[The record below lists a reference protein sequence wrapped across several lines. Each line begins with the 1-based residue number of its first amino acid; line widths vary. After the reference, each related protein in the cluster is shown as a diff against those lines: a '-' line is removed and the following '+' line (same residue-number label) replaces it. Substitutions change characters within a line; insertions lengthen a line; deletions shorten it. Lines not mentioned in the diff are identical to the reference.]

1 MHLNAPDTYIVE
13 QTGLRAPELSGSDT
27 VAAFVGYTATGPLM
41 KPVLV
46 RSLREYEKLFGQ
58 AEATPYDVVVNTPA
72 GEAASYALSSPPRLV
87 YYMYH
92 SIQLYFANGG
102 AACRVVSVGSHADAI
117 NIDQLLA
124 GMELLTEEEVDL
136 LLPSD
141 AVQLPVDQYYR
152 YCQAMLSQCHSV
164 GDRFALID
172 LHHSDTIS
180 NFRSGLGNSF
190 LNYGAAYSPYLQSV
204 LRYRYTDA
212 SVSIV
217 IDGAAP
223 VTLADMTV
231 DAHIQGV
238 RRLLG
243 NYTVTLPP
251 SAAVAGVHAKAD
263 HQRGVWRAVCDIHLQ
278 AVAGPVI
285 KYSSLDQAPM
295 NVDTGTGKSINAIR
309 TFRDKG
315 TVVWGARTLDGNS
328 DEWRYIT
335 TRRLFLKIERNLK
348 QIAAAA
354 TGDANMARSWNRL
367 KTAVASYLDN
377 LWRDGAL
384 SGTKASDA
392 YFVRIGPD
400 AEASQ
405 TSLNIKVG
413 LAVFRPAEFITVS
426 FIL

>member
-1 MHLNAPDTYIVE
+1 MQLNTPDTYIVE
-13 QTGLRAPELSGSDT
+13 QTGLRTPELSGSDT
-27 VAAFVGYTATGPLM
+27 VAAFVGYTETGPLM

-46 RSLREYEKLFGQ
+46 RSLREYEQVFGQ
-58 AEATPYDVVVNTPA
+58 AEATPVDVAIDTST
-72 GEAASYALSSPPRLV
+72 GDTAAYALSTPPRLV
-87 YYMYH
+87 YCGYH

-102 AACRVVSVGSHADAI
+102 AACRVVSAGSHADAI

-124 GMELLTEEEVDL
+124 GLELLKDEEVDL
-136 LLPSD
+136 LLPAD

-152 YCQAMLSQCHSV
+152 YCQAMLSQCAGA

-172 LHHSDTIS
+172 LHHADTIS

-204 LRYRYTDA
+204 LRYRHTDA

-231 DAHIQGV
+231 DAHIRGV

-243 NYTVTLPP
+243 KSTVSLPP
-251 SAAVAGVHAKAD
+251 SAAVAGVYAKAD
-263 HQRGVWRAVCDIHLQ
+263 HQRGVWRAVSDIHLQ
-278 AVAGPVI
+278 AVTGPVI
-285 KYSSLDQAPM
+285 KYSSLDQGPM
-295 NVDTGTGKSINAIR
+295 NVDAGTGKSINAIR

-335 TRRLFLKIERNLK
+335 TRRLFLKIERNLQ
-348 QIAAAA
+348 QITAAA
-354 TGDANMARSWNRL
+354 TGDANMGRTWNRL

-392 YFVRIGPD
+392 YFVQIGPD
-400 AEASQ
+400 GDAPR
-405 TSLNIKVG
+405 TGLNIKVG

-426 FIL
+426 FLL

>member
-1 MHLNAPDTYIVE
+1 MQLNTPDTYIVE
-13 QTGLRAPELSGSDT
+13 QTGLRTPELSGSDT
-27 VAAFVGYTATGPLM
+27 VAAFVGYTETGPLM

-46 RSLREYEKLFGQ
+46 RSLREYEQVFGQ
-58 AEATPYDVVVNTPA
+58 AEATPFDVAIDTST
-72 GEAASYALSSPPRLV
+72 GDTAAYALSTAPRLV
-87 YYMYH
+87 YCVYH

-102 AACRVVSVGSHADAI
+102 AACRVVSAGSHADAI

-124 GMELLTEEEVDL
+124 GLELLKDEEVDL
-136 LLPSD
+136 LLPAD

-152 YCQAMLSQCHSV
+152 YCQAMLSQCGGA
-164 GDRFALID
+164 GDRLALID
-172 LHHSDTIS
+172 LHHADTIS

-204 LRYRYTDA
+204 LRYRHTDA

-231 DAHIQGV
+231 DAHIKGV

-243 NYTVTLPP
+243 KPAVSLPP
-251 SAAVAGVHAKAD
+251 SAAVAGVYAKAD
-263 HQRGVWRAVCDIHLQ
+263 HQRGVWRAVSDIHLQ
-278 AVAGPVI
+278 AVTGPVI
-285 KYSSLDQAPM
+285 KYSSLDQGPM
-295 NVDTGTGKSINAIR
+295 NVDAGTGKSINAIR

-348 QIAAAA
+348 QITAAA
-354 TGDANMARSWNRL
+354 TGDANMGRTWNRL

-392 YFVRIGPD
+392 YFVQIGPD
-400 AEASQ
+400 GDAPQ

-426 FIL
+426 FLL

>member
-1 MHLNAPDTYIVE
+1 MHLNAPDTYITE
-13 QTGLRAPELSGSDT
+13 QTGLRTPELSGSDT
-27 VAAFVGYTATGPLM
+27 VAAFVGYTETGPLM

-58 AEATPYDVVVNTPA
+58 AEATPFDVVINTGA
-72 GEAASYALSSPPRLV
+72 GEAAGCALSSPPGLV
-87 YYMYH
+87 YCMYH
-92 SIQLYFANGG
+92 SIRLYFANGG
-102 AACRVVSVGSHADAI
+102 AACRVVAVGSHADAI
-117 NIDQLLA
+117 DFDQLLA
-124 GMELLTEEEVDL
+124 GMELLKDEQVDL

-141 AVQLPVDQYYR
+141 AVQLPVDRYYR
-152 YCQAMLSQCHSV
+152 YCQAMLSQCAGA

-190 LNYGAAYSPYLQSV
+190 LDYGAAYSPYLQSA
-204 LRYRYTDA
+204 LHYRYTDA

-217 IDGAAP
+217 VDGAAP

-231 DAHIQGV
+231 DAHVQGV

-243 NYTVTLPP
+243 KSTVTLPP
-251 SAAVAGVHAKAD
+251 SAAVAGVYAKAD
-263 HQRGVWRAVCDIHLQ
+263 HQRGVWRAVSDIHLR
-278 AVAGPVI
+278 AVTGPVI
-285 KYSSLDQAPM
+285 KYSGLDQAPM
-295 NVDTGTGKSINAIR
+295 NVDPGTGKSINAIR
-309 TFRDKG
+309 TFRDRG

-348 QIAAAA
+348 QIATAA
-354 TGDANMARSWNRL
+354 TGDANMSRSWNRL

-377 LWRDGAL
+377 LWKDGAL
-384 SGTKASDA
+384 SGTKATDA
-392 YFVRIGPD
+392 YFVLIGPD

-413 LAVFRPAEFITVS
+413 VAVFRPAEFITVS